1 MEPRGDEMDVSA
13 GVVVHYKVS
22 IDAKMA
28 MRIADAANMA
38 VLAYM
43 AKSEGSHKRKKKG
56 GRWRPTAFVTEDNV
70 WILDNDTGTCFW
82 CAMARTDGG
91 SYACVALGVL
101 EQHATVRCE
110 GDKTLLKIEEDMNK

>member
-1 MEPRGDEMDVSA
+1 MEPIKDEMYASA
-13 GVVVHYKVS
+13 VVVVYYKES
-22 IDAKMA
+22 MYAKTA
-28 MRIADAANMA
+28 MMIADAANIA
-38 VLAYM
+38 VLAHM

-101 EQHATVRCE
+101 EQHATVRRE
-110 GDKTLLKIEEDMNK
+110 GDKTLLEIEEDMNK